1 MQIEGGMED
10 IKELCENL
18 RRIEDI
24 RVVIYEIQNRIDKRD
39 L

>member
-10 IKELCENL
+10 IKELYENL
-18 RRIEDI
+18 RRNEEI
-24 RVVIYEIQNRIDKRD
+24 RVVIYEKQNRIDKRD